1 MEPLSFMLE
10 ILSFFTFKIIT
21 WKDLAS
27 WWVYLCNVEVHFWI
41 YLSNCKS
48 YEGSQTYDPQQNN
61 VLRDFEG
68 WVKSPHFSSNF
79 NQSKI
84 NYGRF
89 ETFFFF
95 FLKVF
100 NEAVKIVTIIYQKLA
115 DILLFYQNHKKVVT
129 FQVRI
134 WKCLQYDDL
143 ISDFSFVL
151 PNSLKIRS

>member
-1 MEPLSFMLE
+1 MLRYIFE
-10 ILSFFTFKIIT
+10 YIFQTVNHMKVHKHMILSKIMFCVILKAESKVHIFLAT
-21 WKDLAS
+21 LTNQKSIMADLR
-27 WWVYLCNVEVHFWI
+27 L
-41 YLSNCKS
+41 
-48 YEGSQTYDPQQNN
+48 
-61 VLRDFEG
+61 
-68 WVKSPHFSSNF
+68 
-79 NQSKI
+79 
-84 NYGRF
+84 
-89 ETFFFF
+89 FFFF
-95 FLKVF
+95 FYLKMF

>member
-1 MEPLSFMLE
+1 MERSSIMM
-10 ILSFFTFKIIT
+10 SIIMR
-21 WKDLAS
+21 
-27 WWVYLCNVEVHFWI
+27 CEVHFWVYI
-41 YLSNCKS
+41 SNFKS
-48 YEGSQTYDPQQNN
+48 YVEGSQTYDPQQNN

-68 WVKSPHFSSNF
+68 WVQNPDFFSNF

-89 ETFFFF
+89 QNFFFFF

-100 NEAVKIVTIIYQKLA
+100 NEAVKIVSIIYLKLA
-115 DILLFYQNHKKVVT
+115 DILLFYHNHKKVVT

-151 PNSLKIRS
+151 PNSLKIWS